1 MRNKHARFV
10 KCYLNLGRLF
20 DPAEM
25 LFILHMQQVEYLC
38 QANQGGRWSKK
49 FLMKKM
55 GFGEKVFDRCA
66 RRMAEMELLIVSS
79 GYHPVYRWNTA
90 IYDRLIEIF
99 SATDNLDALDRFC
112 KQIFL
117 EGMRSIR
124 EITDSEVEMLG
135 KSVLSRRKEGTDH
148 SQKKVI

>member
-1 MRNKHARFV
+1 MRTKRSRFV

-38 QANQGGRWSKK
+38 QASRGGRWSKK

-55 GFGEKVFDRCA
+55 GLGEKVFDRCA
-66 RRMAEMELLIVSS
+66 RRLAEMELLIISS
-79 GYHPVYRWNTA
+79 DYRPVYRWDTLLYN
-90 IYDRLIEIF
+90 RLVEIF

-112 KQIFL
+112 RQVFL
-117 EGMRSIR
+117 EERRSIR
-124 EITDSEVEMLG
+124 GISDIEIEMLG
-135 KSVLSRRKEGTDH
+135 KSALSRRKGGTNH